1 MTKSERANWEV
12 KCTRR
17 IKVQEGL
24 VLQTYPDQKN
34 IPSFGYGTNLT
45 IPFSTAEREFIF
57 SHLFDPMGI
66 ASFLFDSKFD
76 ACKLIVGGIL
86 ERQCYLVFADIPDNA
101 KIALVDMAYNM
112 GGGALAKFA
121 EMFKFIAVSD
131 WGKSADECMDS
142 IYGRDK
148 FSKNRASSNADLLR
162 SCAG

>member
-1 MTKSERANWEV
+1 MKESEKANWEV

-57 SHLFDPMGI
+57 SHLFDSMGI